1 MRLGGREFEEF
12 GFVWK
17 AITVIISVFVVTASF
32 TSAFTDQSDD
42 SQDTVGQTASK
53 VVLDLSI
60 KDKKNG
66 PFAYSAKGPSFEARF
81 PDSSNDTYAC
91 TLLTDDGNFSIH
103 LNNLMTGKD
112 THIDRND
119 AEAKVNGTELG
130 FEDIIE
136 DKLDLELHMALD
148 GIKETIVIKEPLN
161 LTSDLR
167 LRMTV
172 DLDDIE
178 QTVWAN
184 DKKIGYQP
192 IYTYEGVEV
201 HDKDNKTVLII
212 PPAFAYD
219 ARNGDE
225 ASPPYIDEF
234 SVANGTSACLYDVSF
249 VPGTISLDVI
259 VPRKLL
265 DAKTTEYPVFVDP
278 TLAPVISTY
287 TSYSNTDV
295 YVASNVNIMSTG
307 TLFLDNCNLLFKN
320 GPRTLKVYDN
330 GLLELNATDVFPE
343 NAGQTYYLTING
355 RLTMHNSTV
364 TDASQGI
371 DITTNDRV
379 VIEDSV
385 VDKAKNNGIRVASTS
400 GQVYVNWTSVTNS
413 SKAGINI
420 TSTTG
425 LVSVLGSELVD
436 GMHGLWAQS
445 TGVTLHDCDL
455 YSNSQ
460 AGARITSCVSPV
472 AFEDSTLE
480 DNPTGIYSSSST
492 VTATNCQLIGG
503 SKGVYASQSTVTL
516 AGCELNPDDEAVNTT
531 SSTLLFDG
539 CDFTVS
545 GKGIVSSGGSVT
557 IIDCTFTGL
566 TAVGDIQQPTQLHI
580 EQTTITNC
588 TLPLSIVSANQ
599 GSIES
604 LVAVGNQDPLVVH
617 DSTITVTDSIF
628 ASSVGCGLWAEGST
642 ITVEDTTF
650 EDNLVGARW
659 DDMQGPSTFRDCT
672 FDGNEVGANVSWG
685 DYLFDRVDFLGTMT
699 SPIDADNATLEICSY
714 RFPLWK
720 YRRQNTQTNYTR
732 YLGLQVVGENGSPKT
747 DLLLSI
753 NDSDGDYAEDRE
765 DDPYQNI
772 AINGTGEYNDLRL
785 FFFIEWS
792 NGSRDFKTPHSL
804 ALSCDGRTSF
814 VRVVMDEDK
823 NVTLVWNDTVSDF
836 DDDGVPDEASGLNIT
851 LCEPREDVVWYEA
864 ENHRGEQSEYVEG
877 EILAFGNTS
886 LNGTVLLDPDT
897 FTELEAGTYHL
908 LVRARGLNA
917 SSGLSIA
924 IQDGAGTGLLPPQ
937 TFLLGTEAYEWYVS
951 DPFELTAEGKVRV
964 FANDTSQQG
973 GSALL
978 DRLCIVRLEDGN
990 GDPTGISFG
999 HVTDP
1004 LEADSDDDLAN
1015 DSVERSS
1022 ASFWLEAESLEDCPR
1037 HQDANAS
1044 SAIAIAHPSG
1054 SDVILDV
1061 NLTVADLVQ
1070 PAQSLIQLYVK
1081 ARKNITADASLLISV
1096 TYGAA
1101 TSNVTCALAGIF
1113 DWYNSTVI
1121 AINES
1126 IPTLRLRV
1134 YDLSDPDL
1142 DDTEDY
1148 ALLDGMHIRDPDT
1161 DPEPTFY
1168 ASDPLRYDTDSDG
1181 LSDGY
1186 EIHGFFKRERVEVGP
1201 GVELGPCCYIEDGK
1215 VYLVYEDSE
1224 DEGWF
1229 HVDLDVPEDG
1239 YYALDVKWGVE
1250 TVYGSKNLVNATELL
1265 NVSAENETDPED
1277 PVFVAWTDEQHTGRG
1292 ATELHPNGMGNLY
1305 EALAVGR
1312 TFYYEMG
1319 CGDYELNVSYDISKA
1334 GAMIGQ
1340 KFRLWVDYI
1349 LLLRK
1354 TLNPLDSDADDDG
1367 AWDGLEFEGNSFP
1380 LNVDTDDDTIWDGEE
1395 YFAGADGWV
1404 TSPIR
1409 NDTDADGIRD
1419 DKEIDGTLG
1428 LDPTDMDT
1436 DGDEL
1441 PDGWID
1447 GWFFY
1452 IPEMEYRILDHPWTD
1467 GLRQPWEGEDLDC
1480 DGVWDG
1486 GDYFNYDDETGASS
1500 GNETDPSDED
1510 TDGDDLHDGWELRY
1524 RGQTRDSLPCMLNP
1538 LSSVNATQDYDG
1550 DGLTNSQEH
1559 NFDTNPFLNDTDW
1572 DGIKDGLEVRVWLRT
1587 NISEGMS
1594 STDHYATASQDDWIV
1609 YDRNPYDDGVGQ
1621 NESLVYR
1628 YDHNHTSLV
1637 VQDRELDTGLEVD
1650 DTPLT
1655 LTGNVEFS
1663 SNANAAL
1670 SNLSMDDGDMWA
1682 LEGVYP
1688 AKGNNTLKLVGN
1700 DTSSASDSKI
1710 ALKVFTFSP
1719 ALEIATNTHISFWM
1733 LVQASPG
1740 GDGHIGIDG
1749 RTDVGYLSVPSNGIV
1764 GLWNETLNVTGR
1776 NLTHNI
1782 WLYFEYNLSAV
1793 AGEHLSFLCVVYN
1806 DQNVSELGAFT
1817 AFFDDI
1823 RVFNELMAPYDQS
1836 SEGTRHLHAMSDG
1849 SAVIYNETL
1858 DRIYILGNETEVT
1871 DVDDD
1876 GALEGQVYVFTRWTS
1891 PPGGIEKSNI
1901 TNVAYKLREAYG
1913 PVDPFM
1919 NDSDEDGI
1927 EDGLDGPRPWG
1938 GTPDWT
1944 ADVDG
1949 DGLVCAADTD
1959 SDNDTIL
1966 DAVEDLDRDG
1976 VFEPMDN
1983 ETAPYWHDTDNDTI
1997 ADAEDM
2003 FPLDL
2008 DNDGLTGF
2016 LSHCGGMYHF
2026 VEDSLEESYGSCIY
2040 LDDTD
2045 GDGLLDGEED
2055 ANLDGVYDAI
2065 NETCAYDLDTDDDGL
2080 WDGYNSLSITNGE
2093 HLKVEAESFEGS
2105 NRSCIIS
2112 NGTASGGYMVE
2123 LWTDDYYE
2131 YQVTAVAGTPSGS
2144 QVKTGRYEIALRI
2157 QDNCT
2162 EDDISD
2168 YNPKNI
2174 SLFLDGCL
2182 LHTNPYYTFDAPN
2195 GTWAL
2200 MYLGMVNL
2208 TQAET
2213 YTIRLESG
2221 WANVTGDGEKFFLD
2235 YINLTR
2241 ICYLGELRVG
2251 TDARTN
2257 DTDGDQVQDGTEWGL
2272 TYDTIYEVNQTSPTQ
2287 LSTNRTNFHP
2297 DLDPTTT
2304 TCPMYPDTD
2313 GDGLYDGWHD
2323 ANGTGTRETNE
2334 TGEDIDCDGL
2344 KDGAETDPLDRDTD
2358 DDAILDSIELLYG
2371 TDPLDHDTDGDGLPD
2386 ATELGITSATDDDT
2400 NLEAGHF
2407 TADLDPVNRTNP
2419 LCNDTDGD
2427 SRPDGWIDLNYNGTE
2442 EQTEGEDFNCN
2453 GRLRNETGQYE
2464 KCGSFD
2470 ETDPLSNDTDNDMIN
2485 DSLEDGVVYDTSS
2498 TSNDTDDD
2506 SLLDGWEVYIYLTD
2520 PNCTDTD
2527 TDGLGDGVEVAG
2539 GSNPLLGD
2547 SDQDG
2552 LLDGQEVDWDIDTD
2566 GDGAINALDS
2576 DSDNDGLKDSLEET
2590 DHASSSNHTFTPST
2604 DASNMT
2610 DYDTDGDE
2618 VNDTFDAY
2626 PKDFDD
2632 DGLTGYI
2639 DFPGQEYAHGANY
2652 TRPDTDWDG
2661 LTDYEEIYVYDT
2673 TVNLN
2678 DTDGDGLLDGA
2689 EVDGWYLYLLDEF
2702 WNISE
2707 CRHVVSNPKDND
2719 TDNDGAIDS
2728 IEFLVSDPNSTD
2740 TDGDHLLDPYDDDN
2754 STVEMESPDIGNI
2767 TLKVLIVKEDGF
2779 LFKKRHYYLWVSFNA
2794 SDNAGLANVTVKFRD
2809 TGELVV
2815 AIDRDG
2821 DGTYQVNFTS
2831 SKDEL
2836 ADSFSVNVSV
2846 TDLNGNLA
2854 FRVEEGDFET
2864 GWEKLWETVS
2874 DWLTAALKYIREAAA
2889 AFLTMLVGPVIAGAI
2904 LGLIEGFAKAMFD
2917 DLSFITQIPGMLS
2930 DLKAL
2935 ADGIWSMIKN
2945 PMGALTEMINQTI
2958 QRAAKAAPYQ
2968 GTVSVAQISGVV
2980 MRFFA
2985 LQWDEIDASDLVLYC
3000 AAYTVLSVIGSI
3012 LWMAISGQVFSKIG
3026 TFVKGTQLATKAKNG
3041 FKAIKDFAGGA
3052 KSAVTKGDNVAE
3064 AASKTRAVGAMVERK
3079 AAQGTARKALDNFP
3093 DGMKNFF
3100 KQSDDIAASGNFKY
3114 IFEDMDGAVRYA
3126 GMGLDGIKNTDDIVR
3141 ILGKFPDSNKIFD
3154 ADTIRALDNI
3164 VGKHG
3169 PGSKVYDDLINVVKG
3184 SDKID
3189 GDGLASAMRKWGNS
3203 IGKNGNGLGGYEAEL
3218 EKVSD
3223 ALNSLPS
3230 NKRLIVNDKTQIL
3243 FGKPTKVELDLQIKT
3258 LDGGTLTHLD
3268 AFEIKGGG
3276 YVSLTKGKGGTM
3288 NQIDRQVAWRNIDS
3302 STRSVTW
3309 QFKGRPSQ
3317 PLLDYLKNNNITAI
3331 DWNGN
3336 LLN

>member
-1 MRLGGREFEEF
+1 MLRGDWDIEKF
-12 GFVWK
+12 GSVWK
-17 AITVIISVFVVTASF
+17 AVTVIISVFVVTASF
-32 TSAFTDQSDD
+32 ASALTDQSDD
-42 SQDTVGQTASK
+42 SQDAGGQTASK

-60 KDKKNG
+60 KDKKAG
-66 PFAYSAKGPSFEARF
+66 SFAYSAKGPSFEARF
-81 PDSSNDTYAC
+81 PESSNDTYAC
-91 TLLTDDGNFSIH
+91 MLLTEDGNFSIY
-103 LNNLMTGKD
+103 LNDLMTGKD
-112 THIDRND
+112 TRIDRND
-119 AEAKVNGTELG
+119 AEAKVSGTELG
-130 FEDIIE
+130 FEDIID
-136 DKLDLELHMALD
+136 DKLDMELQMALD

-172 DLDDIE
+172 DIENIE

-184 DKKIGYQP
+184 DEKVGYQP
-192 IYTYEGVEV
+192 VYTYEAVEV
-201 HDKDNKTVLII
+201 RDEDNRTVLII

-265 DAKTTEYPVFVDP
+265 EAKTTEYPVYVDP

-295 YVASNVNIMSTG
+295 YVASNVNIMGTG

-343 NAGQTYYLTING
+343 NAGQTYSLTING

-379 VIEDSV
+379 VIEDSI

-413 SKAGINI
+413 SKAGINV
-420 TSTTG
+420 TSSTG
-425 LVSVLGSELVD
+425 IISILGSDLED
-436 GMHGLWAQS
+436 GTHGLWIQS
-445 TGVTLHDCDL
+445 SGATLHDCAF
-455 YSNSQ
+455 YSNTQ
-460 AGARITSCVSPV
+460 VGARVNSCTSPV
-472 AFEDSTLE
+472 SFEECTIE
-480 DNPTGIYSSSST
+480 DNPTGIYATSST
-492 VTATNCQLIGG
+492 IIATNCGFVGG
-503 SKGVYASQSTVTL
+503 SISLRASQSTVTL
-516 AGCELNPDDEAVNTT
+516 AGCELSPDDEAVNTT
-531 SSTLLFDG
+531 GTVLLMDG
-539 CDFTVS
+539 CDFTDS
-545 GKGIVSSGGSVT
+545 GKGIISSGDSVT
-557 IIDCTFTGL
+557 ITDCTFTGL

-580 EQTTITNC
+580 EQTTIINC

-599 GSIES
+599 GSIEG
-604 LVAVGNQDPLVVH
+604 LEAVNNQDPLVIH
-617 DSTITVTDSIF
+617 DSTITMTDSMF
-628 ASSVGCGLWAEGST
+628 TSSAGCGLWAEGST
-642 ITVEDTTF
+642 MTVEDTTF

-659 DDMQGPSTFRDCT
+659 DDMQGLSTFRDCT
-672 FDGNEVGANVSWG
+672 FSGNDVGANMSWG
-685 DYLFDRVDFLGTMT
+685 EYLFDRVDFLGTLT
-699 SPIDADNATLEICSY
+699 SAIDADNATVEICSY

-720 YRRQNTQTNYTR
+720 YRRQNTQTNCTKD
-732 YLGLQVVGENGSPKT
+732 LDLLVVGENGSPKT
-747 DLLLSI
+747 QVLLSI
-753 NDSDGDYAEDRE
+753 NDSDGDIALDGNG
-765 DDPYQNI
+765 DPYQDI
-772 AINGTGEYNDLRL
+772 SIDDQGEYNELRL
-785 FFFIEWS
+785 FFFREWS
-792 NGSRDFKTPHSL
+792 NGTRDFKTPHSL
-804 ALSCDGRTSF
+804 ALSSGGRTSTA
-814 VRVVMDEDK
+814 RVVMDEFKD
-823 NVTLVWNDTVSDF
+823 VRLVWNDTVSDF
-836 DDDGVPDEASGLNIT
+836 DDDGVPDEATGLNIT
-851 LCEPREDVVWYEA
+851 LCEPREDVIWIEA
-864 ENHRGEQSEYVEG
+864 ENHRCQQSSYVVG

-897 FTELEAGTYHL
+897 FTELEAGTYQIL
-908 LVRARGLNA
+908 IRARGENA
-917 SSGLSIA
+917 SSSLA
-924 IQDGAGTGLLPPQ
+924 VAAQDEDGVGLLPPQ
-937 TFLLGTEAYEWYVS
+937 TFLLRTEVYEWYVS
-951 DPFELTAEGKVRV
+951 DPFEITTGGPVRV

-978 DRLCIVRLEDGN
+978 DKLCFVRIEDGDGN
-990 GDPTGISFG
+990 PTGLSFG
-999 HVTDP
+999 RITDP

-1015 DSVERSS
+1015 DSVERSPS
-1022 ASFWLEAESLEDCPR
+1022 SLWFEVEQLEDGPR

-1044 SAIAIAHPSG
+1044 SAIAVSHPTG
-1054 SDVILDV
+1054 SDVVVDV
-1061 NLTVADLVQ
+1061 NLTIADIVQ
-1070 PAQSLIQLYVK
+1070 PTQDLIQLYMK
-1081 ARKNITADASLLISV
+1081 ARKNVTSDASVLISV
-1096 TYGAA
+1096 TYGTI
-1101 TSNVTCALAGIF
+1101 TSNVTCELTGIF

-1121 AINES
+1121 TLNAS

-1142 DDTEDY
+1142 DDSEDY
-1148 ALLDGMHIRDPDT
+1148 VLLDKLHIRDPDT

-1168 ASDPLRYDTDSDG
+1168 ASNPLGYDTDSDG

-1186 EIHGFFKRERVEVGP
+1186 EIHGFFKRDRIEVGP

-1215 VYLVYEDSE
+1215 VYLVYEESGDV
-1224 DEGWF
+1224 GFF
-1229 HVDLDVPEDG
+1229 HIDIEVPEDG
-1239 YYALDVKWGVE
+1239 YYALDVKWGIE

-1265 NVSAENETDPED
+1265 NVSAENETNPQD
-1277 PVFVAWTDEQHTGRG
+1277 PVFVPWTDEQHTGRG
-1292 ATELHPNGMGNLY
+1292 ATELLPDGLGNLY

-1319 CGDYELNVSYDISKA
+1319 SGDYELNVSYDISKA
-1334 GAMIGQ
+1334 GVMIGQ

-1380 LNVDTDDDTIWDGEE
+1380 LNIDTDDDTIWDGEE
-1395 YFAGADGWV
+1395 YFAGDDGWV

-1447 GWFFY
+1447 GWFYY
-1452 IPEMEYRILDHPWTD
+1452 IPEMEYRVLDHPWTD

-1480 DGVWDG
+1480 DGVWDDG
-1486 GDYFNYDDETGASS
+1486 GYYYYDDETGESL
-1500 GNETDPSDED
+1500 GNETNPSDED
-1510 TDGDDLHDGWELRY
+1510 TDGDALSDGWELKF

-1538 LSSVNATQDYDG
+1538 LSSVNATQDYEG

-1572 DGIKDGLEVRVWLRT
+1572 DGIEDGLEVRVWLRT

-1594 STDHYATASQDDWIV
+1594 STNQYATASQNDWIV
-1609 YDRNPYDDGVGQ
+1609 YDPNPYDDGVGQ
-1621 NESLVYR
+1621 NESVVYR

-1637 VQDRELDTGLEVD
+1637 VQDRELDTGLEVGD
-1650 DTPLT
+1650 PTLT
-1655 LTGNVEFS
+1655 LTGNVVFS
-1663 SNANAAL
+1663 SNANAGL
-1670 SNLSMDDGDMWA
+1670 SNLSLDEGDMWA
-1682 LEGVYP
+1682 QEGVYP
-1688 AKGNNTLKLVGN
+1688 AKGNNTLKFAGN
-1700 DTSSASDSKI
+1700 DTSSSSDSKI
-1710 ALKVFTFSP
+1710 SLKVFTFSP
-1719 ALEIATNTHISFWM
+1719 VFEIAANTHLSFWM
-1733 LVQASPG
+1733 LVKASPG
-1740 GDGHIGIDG
+1740 STGHVGIDG
-1749 RTDVGYLSVPSNGIV
+1749 RTEVGYLSVPSNGIV

-1776 NLTHNI
+1776 NLTHDI
-1782 WLYFEYNLSAV
+1782 WFYFEYNLSAV

-1823 RVFNELMAPYDQS
+1823 RVFSDLTAPYDQS
-1836 SEGTRHLHAMSDG
+1836 SDGTRHLHAMSDG
-1849 SAVIYNETL
+1849 SAVIYNETF

-1876 GALEGQVYVFTRWTS
+1876 GALEGPVYVFTRWTS

-1976 VFEPMDN
+1976 VFEPADN
-1983 ETAPYWHDTDNDTI
+1983 ETAPYWHDTDNDTV

-2003 FPLDL
+2003 FPLDM

-2016 LSHCGGMYHF
+2016 LPHCGGMYHF
-2026 VEDSLEESYGSCIY
+2026 VEDSHEESYGSCIY

-2055 ANLDGVYDAI
+2055 ANLDGVYDTI

-2080 WDGYNSLSITNGE
+2080 WDGYNNLSTTSGE
-2093 HLKVEAESFEGS
+2093 HLKIEAESIYSS
-2105 NRSCIIS
+2105 NRSCIIP
-2112 NGTASGGYMVE
+2112 NGTASDGYMVE

-2162 EDDISD
+2162 EDDIAD

-2174 SLFLDGCL
+2174 SLSLDGCL
-2182 LHTNPYYTFDAPN
+2182 LHTSPYYTFDAPN

-2200 MYLGMVNL
+2200 MYLAMVNL
-2208 TQAET
+2208 TQAKT

-2221 WANVTGDGEKFFLD
+2221 WTNVTGDGEKFFLD

-2287 LSTNRTNFHP
+2287 LSTNRTNFRP
-2297 DLDPTTT
+2297 DLNATTT
-2304 TCPMYPDTD
+2304 TCPIEPDTD

-2334 TGEDIDCDGL
+2334 TGEDLDCDGL
-2344 KDGAETDPLDRDTD
+2344 KDDAESDPLDRDTD
-2358 DDAILDSIELLYG
+2358 DDALSDLIETIYG
-2371 TDPLDHDTDGDGLPD
+2371 TNSTDHDTDGDGIPD

-2400 NLEAGHF
+2400 NLDAGHF
-2407 TADLDPVNRTNP
+2407 TADLDPVNKTNP

-2427 SRPDGWIDLNYNGTE
+2427 SRPDGWIDFDDDNIK

-2464 KCGSFD
+2464 KCGTFN
-2470 ETDPLSNDTDNDMIN
+2470 ETDPLSGDTDNDMIN
-2485 DSLEDGVVYDTSS
+2485 DSLEDGVVYDTNS
-2498 TSNDTDDD
+2498 TNNDTDGD
-2506 SLLDGWEVYIYLTD
+2506 SLIDGWEVYIYFTN

-2527 TDGLGDGVEVAG
+2527 SDGLNDSLEISG
-2539 GSNPLLGD
+2539 GSNPLHED
-2547 SDQDG
+2547 SDHDG
-2552 LLDGQEVDWDIDTD
+2552 LFDGQEVDWDSDSD
-2566 GDGAINALDS
+2566 GDGAINAMDVDS
-2576 DSDNDGLKDSLEET
+2576 DDDGRSDALEET
-2590 DHASSSNHTFTPST
+2590 DHASSSNHTFTPAT

-2610 DYDTDGDE
+2610 DCDTDGDE

-2626 PKDFDD
+2626 PKDFDN

-2639 DFPGQEYAHGANY
+2639 DYVGQEVNGANY

-2661 LTDYEEIYVYDT
+2661 LTDYEELNIYYT
-2673 TVNLN
+2673 TVNVS
-2678 DTDGDGLLDGA
+2678 DSDGDGLMDGA
-2689 EVDGWYLYLLDEF
+2689 EVDGWYLYLLDEY

-2707 CRHVVSNPKDND
+2707 CRYVTSLPNDPD
-2719 TDNDGAIDS
+2719 TDNDGMNDFL
-2728 IEFLVSDPNSTD
+2728 EFMVSDPTTND

-2809 TGELVV
+2809 TGELVT

-2821 DGTYQVNFTS
+2821 DNTYQVNFTS

-2874 DWLTAALKYIREAAA
+2874 DWLTAALKYIREVAA
-2889 AFLTMLVGPVIAGAI
+2889 AFLTMLVGPTIAGAI

-2958 QRAAKAAPYQ
+2958 QRGAKAAPYP
-2968 GTVSVAQISGVV
+2968 GTVSVAQVAGVV
-2980 MRFFA
+2980 MRFFSF
-2985 LQWDEIDASDLVLYC
+2985 QWDEINASDLVLYC
-3000 AAYTVLSVIGSI
+3000 AAYTVLAVIGSI
-3012 LWMAISGQVFSKIG
+3012 IWMAISGSVFSKIG

-3041 FKAIKDFAGGA
+3041 FETVKNFAGRA
-3052 KSAVTKGDNVAE
+3052 KTAVTESKNVIGGTSKAAKEAQVLENGFPLGTAKVVTKGDE
-3064 AASKTRAVGAMVERK
+3064 ALEGAG
-3079 AAQGTARKALDNFP
+3079 QL
-3093 DGMKNFF
+3093 
-3100 KQSDDIAASGNFKY
+3100 SDDIAERVGKEAIGESDEITRGAAITASRYKDIADQLVNKKAIDQFTGAFKG
-3114 IFEDMDGAVRYA
+3114 EQ
-3126 GMGLDGIKNTDDIVR
+3126 LW
-3141 ILGKFPDSNKIFD
+3141 DSE
-3154 ADTIRALDNI
+3154 TVLALDKIISNYA
-3164 VGKHG
+3164 KNQE
-3169 PGSKVYDDLINVVKG
+3169 KFNDLLIISRKMDNVEGEIQKFIK
-3184 SDKID
+3184 S
-3189 GDGLASAMRKWGNS
+3189 WGNS
-3203 IGKNGNGLGGYEAEL
+3203 YGTGSKGLGGYEFQY
-3218 EKVSD
+3218 EKFKDMV
-3223 ALNSLPS
+3223 NSLDDGES
-3230 NKRLIVNDKTQIL
+3230 ISFSEFKKVTINSEDYLVDCDIL
-3243 FGKPTKVELDLQIKT
+3243 KHADTPNPPDM
-3258 LDGGTLTHLD
+3258 
-3268 AFEIKGGG
+3268 FECKSTN
-3276 YVSLTKGKGGTM
+3276 YLTKPKDGSEAYFQIEKQAKLLEEGKVNSITWIVKGKISKPM
-3288 NQIDRQVAWRNIDS
+3288 
-3302 STRSVTW
+3302 RSHLE
-3309 QFKGRPSQ
+3309 GRG
-3317 PLLDYLKNNNITAI
+3317 ITIVIEAP
-3331 DWNGN
+3331 
-3336 LLN
+3336 